1 MSTLNKFSVTLKTDA
16 GKQKINIWSLSKD
29 EAIKKVLNTENA
41 PIESVLKCEIV
52 KPTIYDIKRRT
63 SETGSYFFSSKTMK
77 FFKQKLSDFKVIRI
91 SEDSFEI
98 YAHHEHGRTERIF
111 NPYTNKLIIK

>member
-1 MSTLNKFSVTLKTDA
+1 MNILNKFSVTLKTA
-16 GKQKINIWSLSKD
+16 TNKHKINVWALTKED
-29 EAIKKVLNTENA
+29 AINKTINAENA

-63 SETGSYFFSSKTMK
+63 SETEPYFFSSKTMK

-91 SEDSFEI
+91 SSDSFEI
-98 YAHHEHGRTERIF
+98 YAPQEYGRTERIF
-111 NPYTNKLIIK
+111 NPYTNELENI